1 MTTAS
6 FVLAA
11 AQLLAPGRDHTVLAT
26 AIATRVDAEA
36 PLFQADTDK
45 RKTAA
50 WLVAVAFRESS
61 LRLDAVGDHGHSVC
75 AFQIYGGAQALL
87 TDADRCVSVAFYM
100 LRTSMRYCPAFPLA
114 WYAAGGDAAKACAS
128 PQAQRLSRDRSALAS
143 RLVRDVKVPTTAS
156 LFLPHGVAPRPSD
169 PCVLNRRE
177 EEAA

>member
-1 MTTAS
+1 MTILPL
-6 FVLAA
+6 VLAMMTSVS
-11 AQLLAPGRDHTVLAT
+11 PVRDHTILGT
-26 AIATRVDAEA
+26 AIAARIDAEA
-36 PLFQADTDK
+36 PLFKDDADK
-45 RKTAA
+45 HKTAA

-87 TDADRCVSVAFYM
+87 TDADRCVSVAFDM

-128 PQAQRLSRDRSALAS
+128 PQAQRLSRDRSALAL

-156 LFLPHGVAPRPSD
+156 LFLPRSAAPRPSD